1 MGVGRPVSTAGEEQ
15 VTSLGDDLN
24 ALCPAALLPYLR
36 ELPKKESLEEMA
48 SLSRELGMGLIHLQL
63 S

>member
-24 ALCPAALLPYLR
+24 ALCPAALLKR
-36 ELPKKESLEEMA
+36 TPKKESLEEMA